1 MVKQSLEILDDL
13 RLGAEAVEEM
23 RSEVAIEIYE
33 TCAFI
38 QKKSQKII
46 EAKLMAMDN

>member
-1 MVKQSLEILDDL
+1 MVRQSLEILDDL
-13 RLGAEAVEEM
+13 CNGAEDVQEM

-38 QKKSQKII
+38 QKKS
-46 EAKLMAMDN
+46 